1 MLHKYRS
8 SFLCILPKGRTGGG
22 LGCEPCRLFFGYET
36 RSLEFDLEV
45 LAVRLEVS
53 LFCEGDGI
61 FAPCLSCFL
70 CEQSLEGLAIVVLC
84 GFFLSLEVG
93 GGAENLA
100 GRRERDFHVLCGLEA
115 EAEALAAAGF
125 IELEQQRE
133 ALACALCVVDDAVIL
148 KAEDVVVGCAE
159 AVVGC
164 KQVLKNFLSH
174 GSIPFL
180 YLTYLL

>member
-1 MLHKYRS
+1 MLHKHRS

-36 RSLEFDLEV
+36 RSLKFYLEV

-53 LFCEGDGI
+53 LLGEGDGV

-70 CEQSLEGLAIVVLC
+70 CEQSFEGLAVVVLC

-93 GGAENLA
+93 GGAEDFA

-115 EAEALAAAGF
+115 EAEALATARF
-125 IELEQQRE
+125 VELEEERQ
-133 ALACALCVVDDAVIL
+133 ALARALCVVDDAVVL
-148 KAEDVVVGCAE
+148 EAEDVVVSCAK
-159 AVVGC
+159 AVVG
-164 KQVLKNFLSH
+164 
-174 GSIPFL
+174 
-180 YLTYLL
+180 

>member
-1 MLHKYRS
+1 M
-8 SFLCILPKGRTGGG
+8 
-22 LGCEPCRLFFGYET
+22 
-36 RSLEFDLEV
+36 EV

-61 FAPCLSCFL
+61 FAPCLPCFL
-70 CEQSLEGLAIVVLC
+70 CEQSFEGLAVVVLC

-148 KAEDVVVGCAE
+148 KAEDVVMGGTE

-164 KQVLKNFLSH
+164 EQMLKNLFVNWGLPLSDFLS
-174 GSIPFL
+174 
-180 YLTYLL
+180 LL